1 MSCTSVGLGV
11 GTGMEIVRILQGIYS
26 SQLLNSLLIM
36 RQSEIRTI
44 DMGSC
49 LLLKLKADRNVTM
62 AAKSKDGGIVSK
74 SYAKDQSQEAL
85 NATDYV

>member
-49 LLLKLKADRNVTM
+49 LLLKADRNVTM
-62 AAKSKDGGIVSK
+62 AAKSEDGGIVSK
-74 SYAKDQSQEAL
+74 SYAKGQSQEAL